1 MASSLDI
8 ASFQTFSSNNVN
20 VPKGGVGGNSASTAA
35 QMQQEMN
42 KFQSLIDGI
51 QAGMSNSEKKST
63 LSSSQIA
70 EDGRINGDYTSS
82 LADAFNTPADKA
94 SRPVGAA
101 ANAVGA
107 HGFSSNEM
115 IDRTSRLYK
124 QSLELESYFV
134 KILLSSMRNTITKTN
149 LGGSQNEYAQNLY
162 EDMLYDELATSV
174 TKSAGFGLADQ
185 IYLQLS

>member
-8 ASFQTFSSNNVN
+8 ASFQTLSSNNVN

-51 QAGMSNSEKKST
+51 QAGINSESKST

-149 LGGSQNEYAQNLY
+149 LGGSQNEYAQNMY

>member
-51 QAGMSNSEKKST
+51 QAGINSEKKST

-149 LGGSQNEYAQNLY
+149 LGGSQNEYAQNMY

>member
-51 QAGMSNSEKKST
+51 QAGINSKSKST

-149 LGGSQNEYAQNLY
+149 LGGSQNEYAQNMY

>member
-51 QAGMSNSEKKST
+51 QAGINSEKKST

>member
-51 QAGMSNSEKKST
+51 QAGMNSESKST

-107 HGFSSNEM
+107 HGLSSNEM

-149 LGGSQNEYAQNLY
+149 LGGSQNEYAQNMY